1 MRAVSARHHVLL
13 VPGFF
18 GFASLSD
25 FTYFGHVRE
34 LLSDLGPALGI
45 EGEVLVV
52 STEPTASLPRR
63 AALLGEAVAAL
74 LDRSPGE
81 VSLVGHSS
89 GGLDARLFMTPGATL
104 PTSADVARCADAVR
118 SVVTVCA
125 PHRGTPLAS
134 AFVGLIG
141 QQALRLLSLAT
152 MHALRSGRLPLS
164 AVVRMARLLRL
175 GRAPPSG
182 VLEQLSQQL
191 LGDYSGERRRAMERY
206 LDDVRS
212 DQGLVSQLAP
222 GGMEL
227 FNASAVDRPGVAYGC
242 VVTQARPPS
251 LRSLVAA
258 RFDPYAQATHALF
271 VALWRLAGRAPGDR
285 LPPIDEPSAAVL
297 RRAFGRIPGPSA
309 NDGIV
314 PTRSQVHGA
323 VLHATWA
330 DHHDVLGHFHGP
342 THVPPHFDWLASG
355 SGFNRRHFEALWGDV
370 AGFLARPGAPERPRG
385 VH

>member
-1 MRAVSARHHVLL
+1 
-13 VPGFF
+13 
-18 GFASLSD
+18 
-25 FTYFGHVRE
+25 
-34 LLSDLGPALGI
+34 
-45 EGEVLVV
+45 
-52 STEPTASLPRR
+52 
-63 AALLGEAVAAL
+63 
-74 LDRSPGE
+74 
-81 VSLVGHSS
+81 VGHSS
-89 GGLDARLFMTPGATL
+89 GGLDARLFLTPGASL
-104 PTSADVARCADAVR
+104 PTSADVERCARAVR
-118 SVVTVCA
+118 SVVTVCT
-125 PHRGTPLAS
+125 PHRGTPLSS

-164 AVVRMARLLRL
+164 VVVKMARLLRL

-212 DQGLVSQLAP
+212 DQGLVAQLAP

-242 VVTQARPPS
+242 VVSQARPPS

-271 VALWRLAGRAPGDR
+271 VALWRLAGRAPEAP
-285 LPPIDEPSAAVL
+285 LPPIDGPSAAVL
-297 RRAFGRIPGPSA
+297 RSAFGRIPGPSA

-370 AGFLARPGAPERPRG
+370 AGFLANPGA
-385 VH
+385 